1 MTSYG
6 AALRQGDV
14 GGKTPS
20 PSAAQMSQN
29 APSSILVPQFSG
41 TRLTLG
47 GAADL
52 YTISTRLF
60 PSQLDLNPGT
70 RAISFSKVAM
80 TYFRQFS
87 LQNDSV
93 SSSSDASL
101 YVDTFNTDSES
112 RVTST
117 SETSSSS
124 SSMSESSVNSE
135 NLANQLRESPWV
147 TSTTT
152 EENVYTA
159 DNQSMTNLIKNN
171 NTSNA
176 DLCLFKVSYILQ
188 GGK

>member
-1 MTSYG
+1 MGLSVGFKPWHAPHILLTS
-6 AALRQGDV
+6 
-14 GGKTPS
+14 
-20 PSAAQMSQN
+20 
-29 APSSILVPQFSG
+29 
-41 TRLTLG
+41 
-47 GAADL
+47 
-52 YTISTRLF
+52 
-60 PSQLDLNPGT
+60 
-70 RAISFSKVAM
+70 AIM

-101 YVDTFNTDSES
+101 YVDTFNTASES

-117 SETSSSS
+117 
-124 SSMSESSVNSE
+124 SESSVNSE

-159 DNQSMTNLIKNN
+159 NNQSMTNLIKNN
-171 NTSNA
+171 NNTSSTTNNNA

>member
-1 MTSYG
+1 MGLSV
-6 AALRQGDV
+6 RF
-14 GGKTPS
+14 KPS
-20 PSAAQMSQN
+20 HARD
-29 APSSILVPQFSG
+29 LV
-41 TRLTLG
+41 
-47 GAADL
+47 
-52 YTISTRLF
+52 
-60 PSQLDLNPGT
+60 
-70 RAISFSKVAM
+70 VAM

-117 SETSSSS
+117 SESSS

-152 EENVYTA
+152 EENVYTTN
-159 DNQSMTNLIKNN
+159 NQSMTSLIKNN
-171 NTSNA
+171 NSSSANNNA

>member
-1 MTSYG
+1 MG
-6 AALRQGDV
+6 
-14 GGKTPS
+14 
-20 PSAAQMSQN
+20 
-29 APSSILVPQFSG
+29 
-41 TRLTLG
+41 
-47 GAADL
+47 
-52 YTISTRLF
+52 
-60 PSQLDLNPGT
+60 SQLDLNPGT
-70 RAISFSKVAM
+70 RGLSFVTM

-117 SETSSSS
+117 SESSS
-124 SSMSESSVNSE
+124 SESSVNSE

-152 EENVYTA
+152 EENVYTTN
-159 DNQSMTNLIKNN
+159 NQSMTNLIKNN
-171 NTSNA
+171 NNTNSTNNNA

>member
-1 MTSYG
+1 
-6 AALRQGDV
+6 
-14 GGKTPS
+14 
-20 PSAAQMSQN
+20 
-29 APSSILVPQFSG
+29 
-41 TRLTLG
+41 
-47 GAADL
+47 
-52 YTISTRLF
+52 
-60 PSQLDLNPGT
+60 
-70 RAISFSKVAM
+70 M
-80 TYFRQFS
+80 TYFRQYS

-101 YVDTFNTDSES
+101 YVDTFNTVSES

-117 SETSSSS
+117 TESSSSS

-147 TSTTT
+147 TSTTA

-159 DNQSMTNLIKNN
+159 NNQSMTNLIKNN
-171 NTSNA
+171 NNTSSTTNNNA

>member
-1 MTSYG
+1 MGLSV
-6 AALRQGDV
+6 QF
-14 GGKTPS
+14 KPS
-20 PSAAQMSQN
+20 HARD
-29 APSSILVPQFSG
+29 LV
-41 TRLTLG
+41 
-47 GAADL
+47 
-52 YTISTRLF
+52 
-60 PSQLDLNPGT
+60 
-70 RAISFSKVAM
+70 VAM

-101 YVDTFNTDSES
+101 YVDTFNTDTES

-117 SETSSSS
+117 
-124 SSMSESSVNSE
+124 SESSVNSE

-159 DNQSMTNLIKNN
+159 NNQSMTNLIKNN
-171 NTSNA
+171 NNTSSSTTNNNA

-188 GGK
+188 

>member
-1 MTSYG
+1 MGS
-6 AALRQGDV
+6 V
-14 GGKTPS
+14 GFKPW
-20 PSAAQMSQN
+20 N
-29 APSSILVPQFSG
+29 ARDILLV
-41 TRLTLG
+41 L
-47 GAADL
+47 
-52 YTISTRLF
+52 
-60 PSQLDLNPGT
+60 
-70 RAISFSKVAM
+70 AM

-117 SETSSSS
+117 SESSSS

-152 EENVYTA
+152 EENIYTA
-159 DNQSMTNLIKNN
+159 NNQSMTNLIKNN
-171 NTSNA
+171 NASSTNNNA